1 MSLGENRK
9 VMENDIY
16 IAKKRISTENFLLK
30 LNRQAHQLEVYKKA
44 DGPALRKNY
53 SIRKDFVPCEYTIY
67 EKIKEMPCLF
77 GREDSLTP
85 YGVFDIV
92 KKSKVKEEY
101 ISGYHKKY
109 ERIKFFGY
117 LVIFEDYFIHSDLY
131 MDSVTSETFEQA
143 EPISNGDTGT
153 AGCIRISQKN
163 VEWLLENIE
172 VGTTVIL

>member
-16 IAKKRISTENFLLK
+16 IVKKKISTENFLLK

-44 DGPALRKNY
+44 DKQALRKNY

-67 EKIKEMPCLF
+67 EKIKEMPCLL
-77 GREDSLTP
+77 GHEDSPTP

-109 ERIKFFGY
+109 EQIKFFGY

-131 MDSVTSETFEQA
+131 MDRVTSETFEQA
-143 EPISNGDTGT
+143 EPISNGDNGT
-153 AGCIRISQKN
+153 AGCIRVSQKN

>member
-1 MSLGENRK
+1 MK
-9 VMENDIY
+9 FI
-16 IAKKRISTENFLLK
+16 KKQMGRLCGRTTASERILSRVN
-30 LNRQAHQLEVYKKA
+30 
-44 DGPALRKNY
+44 
-53 SIRKDFVPCEYTIY
+53 IR
-67 EKIKEMPCLF
+67 LF
-77 GREDSLTP
+77 GREDSPTP

-131 MDSVTSETFEQA
+131 MDRVTSETFEQA

-153 AGCIRISQKN
+153 AGCIRVSQKN